1 MNFDPIAPFPHA
13 SAIALPNYGNI
24 IFDLLVAG
32 VQLIS
37 LERVRQ
43 LYHQPLTTLVFE
55 AQSCHRQYHQ
65 ADAVQLCTLAN
76 IKSGNCP
83 EDCKYCPQSA
93 RYETE
98 IDNYKLMPLEDVIAQ
113 AKAAKENGSTR
124 FCMGAAW
131 RKVPDGEQFDRIL
144 EMVRQVVDL
153 EMEACVTLGMLRP
166 DQAQKLAEA
175 GLTAYNHNLDTSA
188 RFYPEIITTRTYQER
203 LDTIKAV
210 AAAGIE
216 VCCGGILGMGETDED
231 RIDLIHTLAN
241 LEPQPKSVPIN
252 ALVPVEGTP
261 LGDFPV
267 LDPLV
272 LVRTIAT
279 TRIALPQSTVRLS
292 AGRRAMSL
300 AEQALCFLAGANSI
314 FTGDRLLTTPNPGMD
329 TDAQMLQQLGL
340 TPWETAPVR

>member
-1 MNFDPIAPFPHA
+1 M
-13 SAIALPNYGNI
+13 
-24 IFDLLVAG
+24 
-32 VQLIS
+32 IS
-37 LERVRQ
+37 LEQVRQ
-43 LYHQPLTTLVFE
+43 IYQQPLTALVFE
-55 AQSCHRQYHQ
+55 AQSWHRQYHEP
-65 ADAVQLCTLAN
+65 DAVQLCTLAN

-98 IDNYKLMPLEDVIAQ
+98 VENYGLLPLDDVIEQAQ
-113 AKAAKENGSTR
+113 AAKANGSSR

-131 RKVPDGEQFDRIL
+131 RKVPDGVQFEQVL

-153 EMEACVTLGMLRP
+153 GMEACVTLGMLRP
-166 DQAQKLAEA
+166 DQAVKLAEA

-188 RFYPEIITTRTYQER
+188 RFYPEIITTRTYQDR
-203 LDTIKAV
+203 LETIKAV

-216 VCCGGILGMGETDED
+216 VCCGGIVGMGETDLD
-231 RIDLIHTLAN
+231 RIELIHTLAN
-241 LEPQPKSVPIN
+241 LDPQPKSVPIN

-261 LGDFPV
+261 FGDLPI

-279 TRIALPQSTVRLS
+279 TRIAIPKATVRLS
-292 AGRRAMSL
+292 AGRRSMSL

-314 FTGDRLLTTPNPGMD
+314 FTGDRLLTTPNPGLD
-329 TDAQMLQQLGL
+329 ADAQMLEQLGL
-340 TPWETAPVR
+340 ISQKSEVRSQKLR